1 MIFHLKKKNVYPK
14 HSGLEYSGIT
24 AFPEFTYLN
33 SKRTPGMGW
42 RCYCCQSTLGP
53 RVHTTGYVP
62 RGCCDVTLFVPEPQS
77 VDQSLVTHSPACISD
92 DATTAFGLLGK
103 ECLLPSLA
111 PFCPPSPALLPFVR
125 QRRSLHSQL
134 RPHAT
139 TLGVHQT
146 LMEPEGR
153 SSCANISQ
161 MCLL

>member
-1 MIFHLKKKNVYPK
+1 M
-14 HSGLEYSGIT
+14 
-24 AFPEFTYLN
+24 YLN

-42 RCYCCQSTLGP
+42 RCYCCQSTLRP
-53 RVHTTGYVP
+53 KVQTTGYVP

-77 VDQSLVTHSPACISD
+77 VDQSLPHSPACISD

-134 RPHAT
+134 RPHVT
-139 TLGVHQT
+139 TLDVHQT
-146 LMEPEGR
+146 LMEPEGQ